1 MIVPKTAQGV
11 AQVASEED
19 IRKDE
24 QGFTYPN
31 LHRRVEP
38 SRGEGEVADRK
49 YTIGVYDGLHSTVT
63 VEKFTHDEESTTCEI
78 P

>member
-1 MIVPKTAQGV
+1 MEVPKTASGV
-11 AQVASEED
+11 TKVATEED
-19 IRKDE
+19 IQRDI

-38 SRGEGEVADRK
+38 SRSEGEVADRK
-49 YTIGVYDGLHSTVT
+49 YTIGIYDGLHSTVT
-63 VEKFTHDEESTTCEI
+63 VERFTHDEESTTCEI